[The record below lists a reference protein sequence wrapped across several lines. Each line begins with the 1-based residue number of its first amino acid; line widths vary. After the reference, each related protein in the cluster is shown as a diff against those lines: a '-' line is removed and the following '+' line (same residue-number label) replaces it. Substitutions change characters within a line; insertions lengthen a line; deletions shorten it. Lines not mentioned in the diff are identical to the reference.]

1 MLTRYRL
8 TCASFLAIVLALGC
22 GTGTELV
29 GRWRDPAYT
38 GKPIGS
44 AMVIG
49 LARVEENR
57 RLFENEVAAQL
68 MNHGVQAVTSL
79 SVLPGGKV
87 TKDQIVAAVKDAGVE
102 AVFLTRVKHVD
113 TTMTYVEGSSY
124 VVPQSSYNGYY
135 NYYYQTYQTVNEP
148 GYEEQALTIVLES
161 NLYAVAGEKLLW
173 SATSETFDPQSTDDA
188 VKSIA
193 GALVDDLKKQGLV
206 PE

>member
-1 MLTRYRL
+1 MSNRL
-8 TCASFLAIVLALGC
+8 RMTAASLLAVLLALGC

-29 GRWRDPAYT
+29 GTWRDPTYT
-38 GKPIGS
+38 GKPITS

-49 LARVEENR
+49 IARVEDNR
-57 RLFENEVAAQL
+57 KFFENEVAAQL
-68 MNHGVQAVTSL
+68 RGHGVRAVTSY
-79 SVLPGGKV
+79 SVLPAGEM

-102 AVFLTRVKHVD
+102 AVLLTRVKNVD
-113 TTMTYVEGSSY
+113 TTMTFVEGSSY

-135 NYYYQTYQTVNEP
+135 NQYYQTYQTVNEP
-148 GYEEQALTIVLES
+148 GYEDQALTVVLEN

-193 GALVDDLKKQGLV
+193 GALVEDLKKQGLV
-206 PE
+206 TK